1 MKIFKTHCLENLIEK
16 KIKSVSVLSQQCILS
31 AFTPHQESNIRKKPN
46 FKTIKIRLEH
56 CLDEIKKCTDS
67 IYVVN
72 KIWTSIDLKTI
83 TKLYTSV
90 PPILRAVIKCEGNK
104 TKNF

>member
-1 MKIFKTHCLENLIEK
+1 MCCHNSVFLVPLHHTKSQILE
-16 KIKSVSVLSQQCILS
+16 
-31 AFTPHQESNIRKKPN
+31 KKPN

-104 TKNF
+104 TKNC